1 MIVKCIFPDHLIQDP
16 IIYQLGYE
24 FDVTTSIR
32 QAKVTSDVGW
42 VVLDMLGE
50 ELEIQ
55 KSIVWLAEKGIG
67 IQIVKEEIV

>member
-1 MIVKCIFPDHLIQDP
+1 MIIKCVFPDHIIQDP
-16 IIYQLGYE
+16 IIQQLGYE
-24 FDVTTSIR
+24 FDVITSIR
-32 QAKVTSDVGW
+32 QAKITSDVGW